1 MPDDGGVGTDTGVKP
16 DAGVEAGGGKD
27 AGMDAGGDAGKLD
40 GYYAWGH
47 PSSPNKLFIY
57 YADAQNDLCF
67 VLHLESSGMNTSAVT
82 LPMGWDLATVGT
94 GVFQSAAACTP
105 YYQGSANYMQ
115 DLSSSGSIT
124 FSGTNV
130 PMTVF
135 DMDVTLNFMPSWAP
149 GSQQLKTQN
158 LAVTMF

>member
-1 MPDDGGVGTDTGVKP
+1 MPEGDSGTPVDSGVKP
-16 DAGVEAGGGKD
+16 DTSVNPGKD
-27 AGMDAGGDAGKLD
+27 AGMEAGGDAGKLD

-47 PSSPNKLFIY
+47 PGAPNRLFIY

-67 VLHLESSGMNTSAVT
+67 AMRLETPGPNMSAVT
-82 LPMGWDLATVGT
+82 LPMGWDIKSTL
-94 GVFQSAAACTP
+94 VFQAAAACTP
-105 YYQGSANYMQ
+105 YYSGSAQTMQ
-115 DLSSSGSIT
+115 NLSSSGSIT

-130 PMTVF
+130 PMTIF

-158 LAVTMF
+158 LQVTMF